1 MGYGQWV
8 GNESV
13 HWEVAHEDD
22 AGAPVPLA
30 SKAGHATHPNVGH
43 DVHIDRCARGCDPIA
58 LTDVGRRKGHTG
70 RFRVTMRFSRREDAQ
85 EALEALRQV
94 SEQDGMYVVALDVPV
109 IKRKH
114 ASDAPPAEVR
124 IDW

>member
-22 AGAPVPLA
+22 AGTLVPLA
-30 SKAGHATHPNVGH
+30 SKAHASHPSIGH
-43 DVHIDRCARGCDPIA
+43 DVHIERCARGCDPIA
-58 LTDVGRRKGHTG
+58 LRDVGRRKGHSG
-70 RFRVTMRFSRREDAQ
+70 RFRVTLRFEKREDAQ
-85 EALEALRQV
+85 AALDALRQV
-94 SEQDGMYVVALDVPV
+94 SEQDGMYEVAVDVPV
-109 IKRKH
+109 ISRKH
-114 ASDAPPAEVR
+114 ADDAPPAEVR